1 MQGSQSGAVEKA
13 PRKPLRYTRQTRLDD
28 FLEAQGTAQKQKRA
42 EAEDKKTEA
51 PQKRRTDPCAFD
63 AESYRARLSSI
74 EFPDPRY
81 KLAAEYP
88 LMGSTTP
95 WHSVGVLRFFD
106 DLDKIIRA
114 KGLKPLSNNDRYN
127 ILSFLTSAGLAKV
140 VDGQVINF
148 LGCV

>member
-1 MQGSQSGAVEKA
+1 MRGSQSGAVEKA

-28 FLEAQGTAQKQKRA
+28 FLEAPSTAQKQKRV
-42 EAEDKKTEA
+42 EAEEKKTEA
-51 PQKRRTDPCAFD
+51 TQKQKSDPCIFN
-63 AESYRARLSSI
+63 AESYRAKLSTI

-88 LMGSTTP
+88 LMGSTIP
-95 WHSVGVLRFFD
+95 WHSVGILRFFD

-114 KGLKPLSNNDRYN
+114 KGLKPLSSNDRYN
-127 ILSFLTSAGLAKV
+127 ILAFLTSVGLAKI